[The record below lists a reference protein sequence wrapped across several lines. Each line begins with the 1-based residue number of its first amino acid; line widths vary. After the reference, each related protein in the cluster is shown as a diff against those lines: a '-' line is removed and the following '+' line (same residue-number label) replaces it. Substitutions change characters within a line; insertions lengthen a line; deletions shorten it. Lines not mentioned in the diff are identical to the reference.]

1 VTNSSRR
8 PRLGGSIGILAGV
21 ILLAAG
27 CRGGGDNA
35 ASKAGGQAA
44 ASSSTVAKAVDW
56 ASVDSAIGR
65 SADVSPDGV
74 HRYSFPRSD
83 LKVTLDGIALQA
95 GFALGS
101 YVAFVDTGQG
111 TAVMGDLVL
120 TEPEVSPVI
129 AKLQEEG
136 LDVTAV
142 HNHLLREQPKVMY
155 VHYGGMNPDAAALA
169 RGVRT
174 ALQVS
179 ATPVGAAPAPAPPN
193 DLGFDAAEIDRILG
207 RTGKTTGSVLKYSA
221 ARKESVT
228 MHAGG
233 VHLTPGL
240 GVGTVINFQAL
251 GGGRAAITGDF
262 ALIGSEMAPVTRA
275 LRSHGIEVTAAHT
288 HMTDDE
294 PHLYYVHFFAA
305 APATDLARG
314 LKAAL
319 DATNSATG

>member
-1 VTNSSRR
+1 VTKSSRR
-8 PRLGGSIGILAGV
+8 SSLGRFIGILAGV
-21 ILLAAG
+21 ILLVAG
-27 CRGGGDNA
+27 CRGGGDDA

-44 ASSSTVAKAVDW
+44 ASSSTIAKAVDW

-101 YVAFVDTGQG
+101 YVAFVDTGNG
-111 TAVMGDLVL
+111 AAVMGDLVL

-169 RGVRT
+169 RGVRA
-174 ALQVS
+174 ALQAS
-179 ATPVGAAPAPAPPN
+179 ATPVGAASAPAPPG
-193 DLGFDAAEIDRILG
+193 DLGFDAAEIDHILG
-207 RTGKTTGSVLKYSA
+207 QKGKTTGTVLKYSVG
-221 ARKESVT
+221 RKETLT
-228 MHAGG
+228 MGPSG
-233 VHLTPGL
+233 PRLTPGL
-240 GVGTVINFQAL
+240 GAATVINFQAL
-251 GGGRAAITGDF
+251 GGGRAAVTGDF
-262 ALIGSEMAPVTRA
+262 ALIGSEVAPLTRA
-275 LRSHGIEVTAAHT
+275 LRSHGIEVTAAHS
-288 HMTDDE
+288 HMTDDQ

-305 APATDLARG
+305 APAGQLAQGLRG
-314 LKAAL
+314 GL
-319 DATNSATG
+319 DATNSAGS